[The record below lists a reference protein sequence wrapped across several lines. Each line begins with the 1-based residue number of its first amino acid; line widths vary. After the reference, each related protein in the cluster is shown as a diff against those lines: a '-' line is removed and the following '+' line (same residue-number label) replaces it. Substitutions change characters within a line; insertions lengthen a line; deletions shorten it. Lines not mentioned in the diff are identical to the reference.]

1 MFKFQITV
9 HDNIL
14 IIKKTEDKR
23 SDELKVKT
31 KEYFKKEIKEI
42 MDDIFVESEWELNGS
57 QIAVFENSK
66 ALKDYVIR
74 FVQLLN
80 KMHIYALYKRLLK
93 PYIRKNN
100 KVTYIRSIYGDFIIE
115 QRGNIHLIKHTFEFS
130 PILNKHNDIVELS
143 NHFKTIYP
151 KEIFTNFCDYYVVQ
165 DSRIGYFRDTILDLM
180 DQLPKLEIN
189 NDIIKRIGYHIN
201 YWHYFDDLD
210 IFIDISEKLFY
221 QGELNYNEVNI

>member
-42 MDDIFVESEWELNGS
+42 MDDIFVESNWELNGS

>member
-1 MFKFQITV
+1 MFKFQISV
-9 HDNIL
+9 HENIL

-23 SDELKVKT
+23 SQELKIKT
-31 KEYFKKEIKEI
+31 KEYFKEEIKEV
-42 MDDIFVESEWELNGS
+42 MEGIFVESDWELNGS
-57 QIAVFENSK
+57 QIAVFEDSK

-80 KMHIYALYKRLLK
+80 KMHIYALYDRLLK

-130 PILNKHNDIVELS
+130 PILNKHNDIAELS
-143 NHFKTIYP
+143 NHFKNIYP

-165 DSRIGYFRDTILDLM
+165 DSRIDYFRDTILDLM

-189 NDIIKRIGYHIN
+189 RGIIDSIGCYIN
-201 YWHYFDDLD
+201 YWHYFDNLD
-210 IFIDISEKLFY
+210 RFTESSTDLFY
-221 QGELNYNEVNI
+221 QGELNYNEINI

>member
-31 KEYFKKEIKEI
+31 KKYFKKEIKEV
-42 MDDIFVESEWELNGS
+42 MDDIFVESNWELNGS
-57 QIAVFENSK
+57 QIAVFEDSK
-66 ALKDYVIR
+66 ALKQYLIG
-74 FVQLLN
+74 FIQLVN
-80 KMHIYALYKRLLK
+80 KMHVYALYDRLLK
-93 PYIRKNN
+93 PYMEKDKNII
-100 KVTYIRSIYGDFIIE
+100 TFRSIYGDFTIE
-115 QRGNIHLIKHTFEFS
+115 KKSNVNLIKHNFYCFD
-130 PILNKHNDIVELS
+130 ILNKNNDIVELS

-151 KEIFTNFCDYYVVQ
+151 KEIFTNFCDYYVIQ

-180 DQLPKLEIN
+180 DQLPKIEIN
-189 NDIIKRIGYHIN
+189 NETIKKIGDYLG

-210 IFIDISEKLFY
+210 HFTESSTDLFY
-221 QGELNYNEVNI
+221 QGELNYNEVKL